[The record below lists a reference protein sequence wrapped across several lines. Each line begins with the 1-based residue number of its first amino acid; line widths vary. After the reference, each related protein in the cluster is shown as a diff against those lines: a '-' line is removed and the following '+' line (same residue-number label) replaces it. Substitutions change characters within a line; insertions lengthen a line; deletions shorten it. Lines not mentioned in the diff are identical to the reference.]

1 MTMLDVR
8 NDSVNGLITAI
19 VHNFIKNAG
28 DEITTTQDLQDLGL
42 SSFDMVNLMLAIE
55 AEFDLT
61 IPASKLV
68 PANFRTIENIETLVR
83 GLIH

>member
-8 NDSVNGLITAI
+8 SDSVKGLITAI
-19 VHNFIKNAG
+19 VRNFIKHTD
-28 DEITTTQDLQDLGL
+28 DEIATTQDLQELGL
-42 SSFDMVNLMLAIE
+42 SSFEMVNMMLAIE

-61 IPASKLV
+61 IPAAKLI
-68 PANFRTIENIETLVR
+68 PANFRTIGNIETLVR

>member
-8 NDSVNGLITAI
+8 SDSMMGPITAI
-19 VHNFIKNAG
+19 VRNFIKYTDA
-28 DEITTTQDLQDLGL
+28 EIPVTQDLQELGL
-42 SSFDMVNLMLAIE
+42 TSFEMVNMMLAIE

-61 IPASKLV
+61 IPASKLI

>member
-8 NDSVNGLITAI
+8 SDSVKGLITAI
-19 VHNFIKNAG
+19 VRNFIKHTD
-28 DEITTTQDLQDLGL
+28 DEIATTQDLQELGL
-42 SSFDMVNLMLAIE
+42 SSFEMVNMMLAIE

-61 IPASKLV
+61 IPAAKLI

>member
-8 NDSVNGLITAI
+8 NDSVKGLITAI
-19 VHNFIKNAG
+19 VHNFIKNSD
-28 DEITTTQDLQDLGL
+28 DEIATTQDLQDLGL

-68 PANFRTIENIETLVR
+68 PANFRTIDNIETLVR

>member
-8 NDSVNGLITAI
+8 SESIKGLITAI
-19 VHNFIKNAG
+19 VRGFVKHT
-28 DEITTTQDLQDLGL
+28 DEDIAESQDLSDLGL
-42 SSFDMVNLMLAIE
+42 TSFDMVNLMLAVE

-61 IPASKLV
+61 IPSSKLV
-68 PANFRTIENIETLVR
+68 PANFRSIENIETLVR